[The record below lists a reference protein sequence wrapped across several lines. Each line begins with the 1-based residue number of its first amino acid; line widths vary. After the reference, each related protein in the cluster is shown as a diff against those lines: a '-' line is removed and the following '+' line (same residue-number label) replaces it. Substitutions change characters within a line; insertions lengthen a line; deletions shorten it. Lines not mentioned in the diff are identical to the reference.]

1 MALEATTGITHKD
14 TRFNPKAIRA
24 PEMYGEIDP
33 LSGEWT
39 TGVFAAMWSKYNNR
53 QANVNTI
60 YLYTILHTQE
70 SAVLFFWV
78 HRCCYKHTLLVLANR
93 QNASSFRSSFFV
105 VLT

>member
-53 QANVNTI
+53 QV
-60 YLYTILHTQE
+60 
-70 SAVLFFWV
+70 
-78 HRCCYKHTLLVLANR
+78 TLLTLYNYH
-93 QNASSFRSSFFV
+93 NIKDD
-105 VLT
+105 T

>member
-53 QANVNTI
+53 
-60 YLYTILHTQE
+60 
-70 SAVLFFWV
+70 
-78 HRCCYKHTLLVLANR
+78 
-93 QNASSFRSSFFV
+93 
-105 VLT
+105 